1 MDPWVTLR
9 DEYYILQEELL
20 QLDTPIIRRNFVR
33 SACTSVE
40 GTLNYL
46 LMKIAEVSTSLS
58 DVERLAFQEKQI
70 SVNENGNVKTVPY
83 FIKTKTKIKMMFNY
97 LTSRAGKN
105 KIDLSDNNFQ
115 KLISSFKVRDRLMH
129 PRTDLDLEVSE
140 TQVQNMIDGF
150 GWYMK
155 NYQGILK
162 AIVNENG

>member
-33 SACTSVE
+33 SACASVE

-70 SVNENGNVKTVPY
+70 SVNESGNVKTIPY

-97 LTSRAGKN
+97 LTSRTGKD

-129 PRTDLDLEVSE
+129 PRTDLDLEVTE
-140 TQVQNMIDGF
+140 TQIQNMIDGF
-150 GWYMK
+150 RWYMK

-162 AIVNENG
+162 AIVKEND